1 MDAWGETRLQE
12 AGPAKAGS
20 IEALPVKTRP
30 LEAGPAKAGSIEAL
44 PGKARPGE
52 AGPEKTHKTDQNFP
66 SALTLNRNAFPG
78 PGSEAWFE
86 AEPGGFESS
95 ERIQTGPDR
104 TSRNPGLLEF
114 ALSVSTNLEA
124 ELEKTGPRVAP
135 N

>member
-12 AGPAKAGS
+12 AGPAKAGSDS

-30 LEAGPAKAGSIEAL
+30 LEAGPAKAGSIE

-52 AGPEKTHKTDQNFP
+52 AGPEKTHKTVHNLP
-66 SALTLNRNAFPG
+66 PALTLNGNAFS
-78 PGSEAWFE
+78 GSEAWFE

-95 ERIQTGPDR
+95 ESIQTGPDR
-104 TSRNPGLLEF
+104 TSRNPGLELD
-114 ALSVSTNLEA
+114 LSVSTYPIEA
-124 ELEKTGPRVAP
+124 ELEKTRPRVAP